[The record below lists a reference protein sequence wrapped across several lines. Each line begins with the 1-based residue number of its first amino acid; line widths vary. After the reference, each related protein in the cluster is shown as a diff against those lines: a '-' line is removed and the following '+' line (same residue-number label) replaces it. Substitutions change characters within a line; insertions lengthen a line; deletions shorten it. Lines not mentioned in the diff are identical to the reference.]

1 MQDSKFVKAMLIIS
15 GVLLLFIGG
24 AYLFTPIEFY
34 SSANQTDISGQ
45 VNLLSEIRASGGGL
59 FLGGLLVLLGAF
71 KPKLTYTSTIISIMI
86 WMGYGLARI
95 IAISADGMPN
105 EGLFTVMFIE
115 IIIGVSGIFAINK
128 YAVDQS
134 ASA

>member
-15 GVLLLFIGG
+15 GVLLLLIGG

-34 SSANQTDISGQ
+34 SSANETDISGQ
-45 VNLLSEIRASGGGL
+45 INLLSEIRASGGGL
-59 FLGGLLVLLGAF
+59 FLGGVLVLLGAF

-95 IAISADGMPN
+95 VAISADGMPN

-115 IIIGVSGIFAINK
+115 IIIGVAGIFAIKK